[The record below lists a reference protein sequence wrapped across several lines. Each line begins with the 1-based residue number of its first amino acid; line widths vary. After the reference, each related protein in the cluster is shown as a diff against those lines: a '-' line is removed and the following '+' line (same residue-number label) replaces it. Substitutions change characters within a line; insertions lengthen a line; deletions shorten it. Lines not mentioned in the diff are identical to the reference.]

1 MQCDR
6 LLVAKAWN
14 AAFVVS
20 LEPPPQAPPGG
31 RWLDR
36 DTNACLNFQRIG
48 ESMQRPLELCSWKDR
63 EALPPIGKEYQQGY
77 KRVNDRLPKVKQRLH
92 RAAEYR
98 RGIDGV
104 AADRHVRTL
113 LFMTQEDSRYWIDF
127 QVLSS
132 PLSTTLL
139 ERALRA
145 VGGPP
150 KLDPV
155 SAAVQKHKDYGYMH
169 LDDWDLLWSITAK
182 AMLAAEILRPGKS
195 RARGGTRA
203 RGRGQVVSIVP
214 GLLSVSRKTSLVS
227 TLRLAYG
234 DHTAFS
240 VVPLTFKLPEELD
253 ACGLWMLKNNRQRG
267 EGLRLVD
274 TRHAFDA
281 VWETTRRPGLEGMVL
296 YRWYLAQQYIARP
309 LTIAGYKFGIRVWVL
324 VPGLNPLR
332 VYMHTNGL
340 ALFSSHNVA
349 PGHVTNYAQNENG
362 RVWSLTTLRDH
373 LPPAAWHK
381 VWQGMMRST
390 SLVFAAALPRAHEV
404 QRQMALPPQSCFQ
417 FFGLDFLLDEQ
428 YAPWLLEVNAT
439 PSMKVEHSDAATL
452 RVIHDQKW
460 PVVRDMVTMLR
471 LGPERFT
478 TGRRPVREH
487 RGVGF
492 MAGELAARG
501 GFVPLM
507 HMFPKRLALRCTTS
521 ELSDPVRAVRPDAAA
536 GVAR

>member
-1 MQCDR
+1 M
-6 LLVAKAWN
+6 
-14 AAFVVS
+14 
-20 LEPPPQAPPGG
+20 
-31 RWLDR
+31 
-36 DTNACLNFQRIG
+36 
-48 ESMQRPLELCSWKDR
+48 
-63 EALPPIGKEYQQGY
+63 
-77 KRVNDRLPKVKQRLH
+77 
-92 RAAEYR
+92 
-98 RGIDGV
+98 
-104 AADRHVRTL
+104 
-113 LFMTQEDSRYWIDF
+113 
-127 QVLSS
+127 
-132 PLSTTLL
+132 
-139 ERALRA
+139 
-145 VGGPP
+145 
-150 KLDPV
+150 
-155 SAAVQKHKDYGYMH
+155 
-169 LDDWDLLWSITAK
+169 
-182 AMLAAEILRPGKS
+182 
-195 RARGGTRA
+195 
-203 RGRGQVVSIVP
+203 P

-253 ACGLWMLKNNRQRG
+253 AWSDWVRDHPELDSGLWMLKNNRQRG

-340 ALFSSHNVA
+340 ALFSSHKYSMDVTAGVGGSVA

-492 MAGELAARG
+492 MAGELSARG

-507 HMFPKRLALRCTTS
+507 HLFPKESPGEGLRTIPWEATD
-521 ELSDPVRAVRPDAAA
+521 LQMRAFVRTPAYQQAIA
-536 GVAR
+536 GHC